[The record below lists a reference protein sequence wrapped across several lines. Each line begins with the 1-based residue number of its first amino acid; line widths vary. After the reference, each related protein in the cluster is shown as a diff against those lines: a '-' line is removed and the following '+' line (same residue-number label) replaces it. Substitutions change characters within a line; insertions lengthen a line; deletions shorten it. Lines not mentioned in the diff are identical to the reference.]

1 MWHIHTIT
9 QSAIEFLTSCF
20 TSFHFLT
27 PISGVL
33 NLVYIITS
41 STNVRLLSPHGPP
54 SFAENSTLS
63 FEKMTSTS
71 WPDAEALSRYHGQLA
86 CHLLTITW
94 EKFIQRIK
102 CWFNCS
108 NEGKNLKKYELN
120 ITLCKLR
127 YFPSMRWPFCFW
139 HVTAAIALDTIWC
152 ILIIGNIS
160 FVSHCQ
166 KMYTRALCRLSKVI
180 RNNKYSKEKYIIICF
195 RSLDPL
201 TIQYKF

>member
-63 FEKMTSTS
+63 FREDDFNLLA
-71 WPDAEALSRYHGQLA
+71 DAESPFKVPRPTCL
-86 CHLLTITW
+86 
-94 EKFIQRIK
+94 
-102 CWFNCS
+102 
-108 NEGKNLKKYELN
+108 
-120 ITLCKLR
+120 
-127 YFPSMRWPFCFW
+127 PSTYN
-139 HVTAAIALDTIWC
+139 HV
-152 ILIIGNIS
+152 
-160 FVSHCQ
+160 
-166 KMYTRALCRLSKVI
+166 RKVHT
-180 RNNKYSKEKYIIICF
+180 K
-195 RSLDPL
+195 D
-201 TIQYKF
+201 